1 VGRGNGTELM
11 TGDQF
16 EFVKD
21 ASGAVTGLN
30 LHARNGEQKAVRKGA
45 APGAR

>member
-1 VGRGNGTELM
+1 M

-21 ASGAVTGLN
+21 ASGAVTDLN